1 MRPSAD
7 RAGSPRRAGER
18 DQIVIGLVASA
29 DGRSWI
35 GRRPNRIR
43 PKPTRLGE
51 VVWLEG
57 VDELDGDRLGEH
69 ELSLAMKSGFAAAG
83 DE

>member
-1 MRPSAD
+1 
-7 RAGSPRRAGER
+7 
-18 DQIVIGLVASA
+18 
-29 DGRSWI
+29 
-35 GRRPNRIR
+35 
-43 PKPTRLGE
+43 